1 MMAYIKEAM
10 KLNEDGV
17 KVVKVKPAKTK
28 ELETPEYFLKALK
41 RNKKAFTQFENF
53 PPSHRKEYIMW
64 IVEAKQ
70 EATRE
75 KRMAQAVEWIAE
87 GKGRNWKYER

>member
-1 MMAYIKEAM
+1 
-10 KLNEDGV
+10 
-17 KVVKVKPAKTK
+17 
-28 ELETPEYFLKALK
+28 
-41 RNKKAFTQFENF
+41 
-53 PPSHRKEYIMW
+53 MW